1 MKYIFLFLYL
11 SLHTIIKSKPPEGYS
26 LVWSDEFDDASL
38 DTSKWVYNTGA
49 EPNLNYIILKDKK
62 TYI

>member
-11 SLHTIIKSKPPEGYS
+11 SLHTIIKSKPPEGYN

-38 DTSKWVYNTGA
+38 DISKWVYNSGA
-49 EPNLNYIILKDKK
+49 EPN
-62 TYI
+62 